1 MNPDNQ
7 LAGMQVEI
15 ANLQQQLLQTNEAL
29 ANANNTINAMQ
40 QQQQM
45 QNVVQNTQLKC
56 AKPDK
61 FNGKNGRS
69 WFVSLDNI
77 FEASVQ
83 NINDVNRIK

>member
-15 ANLQQQLLQTNEAL
+15 ANLQQQLLQTNEPL

-40 QQQQM
+40 QQQRM
-45 QNVVQNTQLKC
+45 QNNVQNTKLKC

-61 FNGKNGRS
+61 FNGKTEERN
-69 WFVSLDNI
+69 
-77 FEASVQ
+77 
-83 NINDVNRIK
+83 